1 VVLSCRGTRRGLQQ
15 TRKDASQLDMFGFLT
30 PGTKEALDP
39 LASPKAVAA
48 WLRQL
53 PALDVIGR
61 QQQVMRAFEAM
72 KGSRKPCDIAR
83 IQAIEYLDAALGAD
97 RRQLTKQYVENYN
110 SAPKLAERIWQSIYD
125 LSQGFI
131 YAYQTALEEAL
142 QQSGNARW
150 KPLVPLLFARLTHY
164 YGTDAKL
171 RVFRFERWI
180 PGKWVELHRTY
191 LRATELGVDREAA
204 TLGNGNQNA
213 TAWTIEQEYIYV
225 LLIHQLNT
233 GNMSPPQIDWA
244 TAQLRAWSRRLQ
256 IDAVPRSLEGF
267 FVDIAGRAGLGRR
280 TGSDSGSM
288 LRYLDTTPLTEQLD
302 RAIAALRQ
310 VEATD
315 QGPAAHI
322 NQQRI
327 GILEKVSPA
336 LAPNLNAELRR
347 DRRVECAITAT
358 VRIGLSRICQ
368 ELNLK
373 DNGISLPEAGG
384 PHEQIEV
391 FAVADGSRAPR
402 RVPDEHD
409 SLVASL
415 SSFSD
420 PMWQV
425 RDRSVAGLRIAA
437 SGGIG
442 QSLSLGTLVAVRQ
455 SDVSGWV
462 LGVVRRMNKVSTEEV
477 EAGMSIIADR
487 MVSVTL
493 HAVRQPKDDMGFIVD
508 GIDISTMGARFHGL
522 YLPPPSRP
530 DKPLSVKTLIIPT
543 QEYSEGR
550 NVILT
555 TGRSVYTVALRH
567 LVEQRAEWSW
577 TAIQIIEK
585 KSRV

>member
-1 VVLSCRGTRRGLQQ
+1 
-15 TRKDASQLDMFGFLT
+15 MFGFLT
-30 PGTKEALDP
+30 SGTKEADDP
-39 LASPKAVAA
+39 LVSPKSVAA

-72 KGSRKPCDIAR
+72 RASPKPPDIAR
-83 IQAIEYLDAALGAD
+83 VQAIEYLDAALGAD
-97 RRQLTKQYVENYN
+97 RRQLTKQFAENFDG
-110 SAPKLAERIWQSIYD
+110 APKLAERIWQSIYD

-131 YAYQTALEEAL
+131 IAYQTALEEAL
-142 QQSGNARW
+142 RQSGNARW
-150 KPLVPLLFARLTHY
+150 KPLAPLLFARLTHY

-171 RVFRFERWI
+171 RVFRYERWI
-180 PGKWVELHRTY
+180 PGKWVELHRVY
-191 LRATELGVDREAA
+191 LRAAELGVDRVPAVLRSA
-204 TLGNGNQNA
+204 GPNT
-213 TAWTIEQEYIYV
+213 TPWTVEQEYIFV
-225 LLIHQLNT
+225 LLIHQLNM
-233 GNMSPPQIDWA
+233 GNMSPPQLDWA

-267 FVDIAGRAGLGRR
+267 FVDVAGRAGLGRR
-280 TGSDSGSM
+280 TGNDSGSM

-310 VEATD
+310 AEDTD
-315 QGPAAHI
+315 QGPAAPI

-327 GILEKVSPA
+327 AILEKIAPSV
-336 LAPNLNAELRR
+336 APNLNAEMRR
-347 DRRVECAITAT
+347 DRRIECAVTAT
-358 VRIGLSRICQ
+358 VRIGLARICQ
-368 ELNLK
+368 ELTVK
-373 DNGISLPEAGG
+373 DNGIALPDPASV
-384 PHEQIEV
+384 HEQIEV
-391 FAVADGSRAPR
+391 FAVADGSRASKR

-409 SLVASL
+409 SLIASL
-415 SSFSD
+415 SAFSD

-442 QSLSLGTLVAVRQ
+442 QSLTLGALVAVRQ
-455 SDVSGWV
+455 SDISNWV
-462 LGVVRRMNKVSTEEV
+462 LGVVRRMSKVSTEEV

-487 MVSVTL
+487 IVSVTL
-493 HAVRQPKDDMGFIVD
+493 HGVRQPKDDMGFIVD

-577 TAIQIIEK
+577 AAIQIVDK

>member
-1 VVLSCRGTRRGLQQ
+1 
-15 TRKDASQLDMFGFLT
+15 MFGFLT
-30 PGTKEALDP
+30 SGTKEALDP
-39 LASPKAVAA
+39 LASPKAVAS

-61 QQQVMRAFEAM
+61 QQQVMQAFEAM
-72 KGSRKPCDIAR
+72 RASRKPIDIPR
-83 IQAIEYLDAALGAD
+83 VQAIEYLDAALGAD
-97 RRQLTKQYVENYN
+97 RRQLTKQYVENYD

-131 YAYQTALEEAL
+131 NAYQAALEEAL
-142 QQSGNARW
+142 RQSGNARW
-150 KPLVPLLFARLTHY
+150 KPLAPLLFARLTHY

-171 RVFRFERWI
+171 RVFRYERWI

-191 LRATELGVDREAA
+191 LRSAELGLDRVAA
-204 TLGNGNQNA
+204 ALASAGQST
-213 TAWTIEQEYIYV
+213 TPWTVEQEYIYV

-233 GNMSPPQIDWA
+233 GNMSPPQLDWA
-244 TAQLRAWSRRLQ
+244 TSQLRAWSRRLQ
-256 IDAVPRSLEGF
+256 VDAVPRSLEGF
-267 FVDIAGRAGLGRR
+267 FVDIAGRAGLVRR

-288 LRYLDTTPLTEQLD
+288 LRYIDTTPLTEQLD

-310 VEATD
+310 AESTD
-315 QGPAAHI
+315 QGPAAPI

-327 GILEKVSPA
+327 GILEKVAPSV
-336 LAPNLNAELRR
+336 APNLNAELRR
-347 DRRVECAITAT
+347 DRRIECAVTAT

-368 ELNLK
+368 ELTQK
-373 DNGISLPEAGG
+373 DNGIALAEAGSL
-384 PHEQIEV
+384 HEQIEV
-391 FAVADGSRAPR
+391 FAVADGSRQKPR
-402 RVPDEHD
+402 QVDEHD

-442 QSLSLGTLVAVRQ
+442 QSLALGALVAVRQ
-455 SDVSGWV
+455 SDISSWV
-462 LGVVRRMNKVSTEEV
+462 LGVVRRMSKVSADEV

-487 MVSVTL
+487 IVAVTL
-493 HAVRQPKDDMGFIVD
+493 HAVRQAKDDMGFIVD

-577 TAIQIIEK
+577 AAIQIVEK

>member
-1 VVLSCRGTRRGLQQ
+1 
-15 TRKDASQLDMFGFLT
+15 MFGFLT
-30 PGTKEALDP
+30 SGTKEALDP
-39 LASPKAVAA
+39 LTSPKAVAA

-61 QQQVMRAFEAM
+61 QQQVMQAFEVMRA
-72 KGSRKPCDIAR
+72 SRKPVDIPRVLAV
-83 IQAIEYLDAALGAD
+83 EYLDAALGAD
-97 RRQLTKQYVENYN
+97 RRQLTKQYVENYD

-131 YAYQTALEEAL
+131 GAYQAGLEEAVR
-142 QQSGNARW
+142 QGGNARW
-150 KPLVPLLFARLTHY
+150 KPLAPLLFARLTHY

-191 LRATELGVDREAA
+191 LRAAELGQDRVAA
-204 TLGNGNQNA
+204 VLGSGGQNT
-213 TAWTIEQEYIYV
+213 TAWTVEQEYVYV

-233 GNMSPPQIDWA
+233 GNMSPPQLDWA

-267 FVDIAGRAGLGRR
+267 FVDIAGRSGLARR
-280 TGSDSGSM
+280 TGNDSGSM

-310 VEATD
+310 AEDTD
-315 QGPAAHI
+315 QGPAAPI

-327 GILEKVSPA
+327 GILEKVAPSV
-336 LAPNLNAELRR
+336 APNLNAELRR
-347 DRRVECAITAT
+347 DRRIECAVTAT
-358 VRIGLSRICQ
+358 VRIGLSRISQ
-368 ELNLK
+368 ELTQK
-373 DNGISLPEAGG
+373 DNGIALGEPGG
-384 PHEQIEV
+384 AHEQIEV
-391 FAVADGSRAPR
+391 YAVADGSRATPR

-442 QSLSLGTLVAVRQ
+442 QSLALGALIAVRQ
-455 SDVSGWV
+455 SDISNWV
-462 LGVVRRMNKVSTEEV
+462 LGVVRRMNKVSTDEV

-487 MVSVTL
+487 IVSVTL

-543 QEYSEGR
+543 QEYTEGR

-577 TAIQIIEK
+577 AAIQIVEK
-585 KSRV
+585 KARN